1 MREWVEARGGRP
13 CHVTETASDK
23 DHLGILRIDF
33 QEPDTG
39 LEEVSWE
46 SFLSAFDEK
55 GLAFLFREKTK
66 SGRTSRFHKFV
77 DRS

>member
-13 CHVTETASDK
+13 CHVADTASKND
-23 DHLGILRIDF
+23 LGVLRIDF
-33 QEPDTG
+33 KEPDEG
-39 LEEVSWE
+39 LAEVSWD
-46 SFLSAFDEK
+46 SFLSTFDEK

-77 DRS
+77 ERS